1 MCITDPIS
9 DMFTSIRNAN
19 MILRESVDVS
29 SSKIKKAI
37 LKILKDEGYIKD
49 YKEVSVDS
57 NKSTIRIYLK
67 YGPLKQRVLNNIER
81 VSKCSRR
88 IYKQGR
94 KVTKVMGGF
103 GTAIYSTSKGIIS
116 DKECRALKIGGEL
129 LCVVS

>member
-37 LKILKDEGYIKD
+37 LKVLKDEGYIKD

>member
-37 LKILKDEGYIKD
+37 LKVLKDEGYIKD
-49 YKEVSVDS
+49 YKEISVDS

>member
-19 MILRESVDVS
+19 TILRESVDVS

-49 YKEVSVDS
+49 YKEISVDS

-94 KVTKVMGGF
+94 EVTKVMGGF

>member
-49 YKEVSVDS
+49 YKEISVDS

>member
-37 LKILKDEGYIKD
+37 LKVLKDEGYIKD

-94 KVTKVMGGF
+94 KVMGGF

>member
-37 LKILKDEGYIKD
+37 LKVLKDEGYIKD

-116 DKECRALKIGGEL
+116 DKECRALKIG
-129 LCVVS
+129 S